1 MNRAT
6 IKLIVSVL
14 LVLLVCVVISACGS
28 ASDSNQ
34 TGDKETNDSDPVES
48 TKDSSLPESSD
59 MSPATS
65 NSAPETTPPKMLTD
79 VTYTVPEDGVVSVP
93 SASYVSGHLIAVS
106 ENYKYSYN
114 VSSLVKNSEI
124 KSSNVKFPSQNLMI
138 VYGSKK
144 APYLL
149 ANSKIFV
156 KSDAFSSLEA
166 LMDAFNKDTGED
178 FIQLVSA
185 YTYSDDDS
193 LYSPFVTGYSI
204 ALNILDGSTY
214 PLTSVSKK
222 VTVGGTTMTVLEWFQ
237 LHCAEHGF
245 IYTGMSGTE
254 GYALATFRYVGIPH
268 ATIMYEKDI
277 IDLRYYSNN
286 VQVSGGLKTVIDGVE
301 WTVEYFPVSDSEY
314 TEFSLTPGYIY
325 TVSGNNVDGFIIA
338 YHAPVS

>member
-124 KSSNVKFPSQNLMI
+124 KNLNYIASEYAFNLRIDEYWLTGRIDALFETGDDYIILDWKTGESFSPENVKFQTTFYLFCMYEILKAKKYLKEPKQLSLYYMDLYANSLVKIHFDDDLYIKYKSQILDIINKI
-138 VYGSKK
+138 NNSANFFCNKTDKCKQCKYYR
-144 APYLL
+144 ACPYL
-149 ANSKIFV
+149 
-156 KSDAFSSLEA
+156 
-166 LMDAFNKDTGED
+166 
-178 FIQLVSA
+178 
-185 YTYSDDDS
+185 
-193 LYSPFVTGYSI
+193 
-204 ALNILDGSTY
+204 
-214 PLTSVSKK
+214 
-222 VTVGGTTMTVLEWFQ
+222 
-237 LHCAEHGF
+237 
-245 IYTGMSGTE
+245 
-254 GYALATFRYVGIPH
+254 
-268 ATIMYEKDI
+268 
-277 IDLRYYSNN
+277 
-286 VQVSGGLKTVIDGVE
+286 
-301 WTVEYFPVSDSEY
+301 
-314 TEFSLTPGYIY
+314 
-325 TVSGNNVDGFIIA
+325 
-338 YHAPVS
+338 